1 MENLAALYLDDREV
15 VLSIVLSYNRKKSRC
30 PGLLSYWKSGA
41 IQFSKFQLGLNCDSK

>member
-1 MENLAALYLDDREV
+1 LDEQEV
-15 VLSIVLSYNRKKSRC
+15 LLFIVLLYNRKKRRC